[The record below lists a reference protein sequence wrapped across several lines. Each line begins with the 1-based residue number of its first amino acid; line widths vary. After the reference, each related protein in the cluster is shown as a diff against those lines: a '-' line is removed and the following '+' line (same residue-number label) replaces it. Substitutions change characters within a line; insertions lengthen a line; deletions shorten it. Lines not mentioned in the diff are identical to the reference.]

1 MNLFE
6 ANWSPQPPAG
16 NLRLKKGLGIVESPG
31 WTLLKAFD
39 TSEKMS

>member
-6 ANWSPQPPAG
+6 ANWPPQPPAG

-31 WTLLKAFD
+31 WILLKAFYI
-39 TSEKMS
+39 SKKIS